1 MTKDIDKNNDQVI
14 SKQEF
19 IDFMLEFF
27 KKILFEQEDDLSYL
41 KQLFYEADKDHS
53 GFLSKDEIYNLFNL
67 KLEVEITKEEL
78 DEMLGA
84 FDEDG
89 DS

>member
-27 KKILFEQEDDLSYL
+27 KKILYEQEDDLSYL